1 MAIIGSI
8 QKHSKIVIII
18 IGFALFA
25 FVVGSFTRKNHS
37 NTNYVGEINGDKI
50 RGVDFSQKVDQATDM
65 RKQMSGRTNV
75 TAAESFSIRESVWNQ
90 MVSSLIMQD
99 QYDKLGIDVS
109 KDEMDDMITGKN
121 PHQYIVQ
128 NFTDPK
134 TGKFDPKQVKQFVD
148 NLDKVNPAMRS
159 RFEMIKTSIKDS
171 RLAEKYQNLIA
182 NAYYVPKAFAKK
194 EYLARNE
201 HVSLSTI
208 GLRYET
214 IADKQ
219 VTLTDADYQ
228 KFYDDNKNRY
238 EQEASRDIDYVIFD
252 VKPSAED
259 MKAINEDVDKIYAEF
274 QTTKEI
280 PNFVNTRSDAKYDST
295 WIKKGALPARLD
307 SLAFKNAPG
316 TFIAP
321 FIINDN
327 YTMAKLM
334 DVQSRPDSLKASHIL
349 LTFEGTQ
356 AGGKRPKE
364 AAKKLADS
372 ILTAVK
378 QDPKKLTLLA
388 MKYSDDP
395 SAKTNFGDLGWFTD
409 GSMVPS
415 FNNACVNG
423 KVGDVVLVESPF
435 GYHIINITAKTAAI
449 KKVRM
454 AIVIRKVEAGN
465 ETFAKA
471 YTAAST
477 FAGESTTMD
486 AFEKSVSA
494 KGLNKRTMERIRPN
508 EGQLPGL
515 DNAREVIRWAYNTK
529 TEEGNVSQ
537 VFDCTGKYVV
547 ATLKM
552 VREKGIAPLAQIKN
566 DIKALVMRDKKAEML
581 IAKMGKVSSVNN
593 FPKMA
598 AALFSKIDTI
608 QNITF
613 ASPNLP
619 FYGHEPAIVGTAFG
633 MKKDQIS
640 KPVKGEVAVFFIKID
655 QIAPAPAAAN
665 YNGEKAVLANT
676 FRSRVYREVYQTIM
690 DKTKIV
696 DNRFMFY

>member
-18 IGFALFA
+18 IGFALLA
-25 FVVGSFTRKNHS
+25 FVVGSFTGKNHQAS
-37 NTNYVGEINGDKI
+37 NFVGEINGDKI
-50 RGVDFSQKVDQATDM
+50 RGADFSAKVEEATEM
-65 RKQMSGRTNV
+65 RKQMSGHANV
-75 TAAESFSIRESVWNQ
+75 PAAESFQIRESVWNQ
-90 MVSSLIMQD
+90 MVSTLIMQK

-134 TGKFDPKQVKQFVD
+134 TGKFDPKSVKQFVD
-148 NLDKVNPAMRS
+148 NLDKVDPAMRQ
-159 RFEMIKTSIKDS
+159 RFLMIEKQIRDS

-214 IADKQ
+214 VPDKQ
-219 VTLTDADYQ
+219 ITLTDADYQ
-228 KFYDDNKNRY
+228 KYYDDNKNRF
-238 EQEASRDIDYVIFD
+238 EQEASRDLDYVVYD
-252 VKPSAED
+252 VKPSVED
-259 MKAINEDVDKIYAEF
+259 MNAINAETAKIYTEF
-274 QTTKEI
+274 QQTKDI
-280 PNFVNTRSDAKYDST
+280 PNFVNTNSDARYDSA
-295 WIKKGALPARLD
+295 WMKKGSLPVRLD
-307 SLAFKNAPG
+307 SLAFKAAPG

-321 FIINDN
+321 FIENDM
-327 YTMAKLM
+327 YTMAKIV

-349 LTFEGTQ
+349 LTFEGSQ
-356 AGGKRPKE
+356 AGGKRTKE
-364 AAKKLADS
+364 VARKLADS
-372 ILTAVK
+372 ILMAVK
-378 QDPKKLTLLA
+378 QDPKKLLLLA
-388 MKYSDDP
+388 MRYSDDP
-395 SAKTNFGDLGWFTD
+395 SAKSNLGDLGWFND
-409 GSMVPS
+409 GSMVPV

-423 KVGDVVLVESPF
+423 KVGDIVLVESQF
-435 GYHIINITAKTAAI
+435 GYHIIDITAKTPLV

-454 AIVIRKVEAGN
+454 AIVVRKVEAGN

-471 YTAAST
+471 FSEASA
-477 FAGESTTMD
+477 FAGDNINTE
-486 AFEKSVSA
+486 AFEKAVTA

-508 EGQLPGL
+508 DGQLPGL
-515 DNAREVIRWAYNTK
+515 DNAREVIRWAFTKK
-529 TEEGNVSQ
+529 TELGNVSQ

-552 VREKGIAPLAQIKN
+552 IREKGIAPLEQIKN
-566 DIKALVMRDKKAEML
+566 DIKSLVMRDKKAEVL
-581 IAKMGKVSSVNN
+581 LAKMDKVAASKD
-593 FPKMA
+593 FGQMA
-598 AALFSKIDTI
+598 KTLASKIDTI

-619 FYGHEPAIVGTAFG
+619 FYGREPAVVGTSFG
-633 MKKDQIS
+633 MQKGQIS
-640 KPVKGEVAVFFIKID
+640 KPIKGEVAVFLIKID
-655 QIAPAPAAAN
+655 AVDPAVAAAN
-665 YNGEKAVLANT
+665 YDNEKSIIANN

-696 DNRFMFY
+696 DNRIVFY